1 MASLSKDALEQN
13 CAVQNRE
20 QKGIR
25 WGRDPRY
32 RRLLHSARPAMA
44 GKKESLAAA
53 PGALAARAGVVMN
66 GNAYVM
72 NGKAK
77 RCQKSST

>member
-1 MASLSKDALEQN
+1 MNNGQTSSPVPVATEYGAAGIFQIHARVASEKLVAQ
-13 CAVQNRE
+13 C
-20 QKGIR
+20 
-25 WGRDPRY
+25 
-32 RRLLHSARPAMA
+32 RPAMA

-53 PGALAARAGVVMN
+53 PGALAAQAGVFMN

-72 NGKAK
+72 NWKAK